1 VSPRWKIRA
10 WQAALPAT
18 ALLVGGMMVA
28 WARSVVRVPVE
39 IRFAATAL
47 GAPFSCG
54 DEQPQGAPPAG
65 AFAGQDLRF
74 YVHDVALLDASG
86 AAVPVQLEQDDVAQ
100 NGDLALLDFEDGAG
114 RCDDGTR
121 LVHTTLRGTVPPGQY
136 GGLRFTL
143 GVPFARNH
151 ADPAQAAPPLNLGR
165 MSWGWQGGYKFLRF
179 EGASG
184 DGTPVR
190 FHLGSTGCSGTI
202 GHVDACARPNR
213 VVVQLVPFVAARDQ
227 VLVTL
232 DPLIAGAAGKDG
244 RLCMSQPDDPGCVAA
259 FAALGLEPASGE
271 QRTPQRLFSV
281 VRS

>member
-18 ALLVGGMMVA
+18 ALLVGGLLVA
-28 WARSVVRVPVE
+28 WARSAARVPVE
-39 IRFAATAL
+39 IRFAAKAF

-54 DEQPQGAPPAG
+54 DEPQRAAPAG
-65 AFAGQDLRF
+65 AFAGHDLRF

-86 AAVPVQLEQDDVAQ
+86 DAVPVQLEQDGVAQ
-100 NGDLALLDFEDGAG
+100 SGDVALLDFEDGAG

-121 LVHTTLRGTVPPGQY
+121 MVHTTLRGTVPPGQY

-151 ADPAQAAPPLNLGR
+151 ADPAQATAPLNLGR

-179 EGASG
+179 EGVRE

-190 FHLGSTGCSGTI
+190 FHLGSTGCRGTI
-202 GHVDACARPNR
+202 GHVDGCARPNR
-213 VVVQLVPFVAARDQ
+213 VVVQLAPFVAERDQ

-232 DPLIAGAAGKDG
+232 DPLVAGRAGKDG

-259 FAALGLEPASGE
+259 FAALGLDPPSGE
-271 QRTPQRLFSV
+271 QRATQQLFSV
-281 VRS
+281 VPS